1 MEGREWPL
9 TNKIPNIWRWMR
21 LGIGEEEPGAVD
33 DFINPNESEQ
43 FPFCFPSVPKNYR
56 LV

>member
-21 LGIGEEEPGAVD
+21 LGIGEEELGAVD